1 MRNNMKRN
9 TRIKLIALFTAIV
22 LWMYVMAV
30 VDPEDTK
37 LFENVPVTVTNTD
50 ELQGDDLV
58 VYPQSD
64 LVTDI
69 YITGK
74 LSDLQ
79 KISEEDIARAQNVP
93 TEEQAY
99 QAGLNNEEIPEEN
112 FTSNSLD
119 PGTELFAN
127 ETDDTK
133 IYAKLE
139 EKYYLLYEQV
149 IEEDADS

>member
-69 YITGK
+69 YNRKTI
-74 LSDLQ
+74 
-79 KISEEDIARAQNVP
+79 
-93 TEEQAY
+93 
-99 QAGLNNEEIPEEN
+99 
-112 FTSNSLD
+112 
-119 PGTELFAN
+119 
-127 ETDDTK
+127 
-133 IYAKLE
+133 
-139 EKYYLLYEQV
+139 
-149 IEEDADS
+149 

>member
-64 LVTDI
+64 IVTDI

-74 LSDLQ
+74 RSVRQ
-79 KISEEDIARAQNVP
+79 KKSKEDRHLTGSI
-93 TEEQAY
+93 
-99 QAGLNNEEIPEEN
+99 NNTI
-112 FTSNSLD
+112 
-119 PGTELFAN
+119 
-127 ETDDTK
+127 
-133 IYAKLE
+133 
-139 EKYYLLYEQV
+139 
-149 IEEDADS
+149 

>member
-79 KISEEDIARAQNVP
+79 K
-93 TEEQAY
+93 
-99 QAGLNNEEIPEEN
+99 
-112 FTSNSLD
+112 
-119 PGTELFAN
+119 
-127 ETDDTK
+127 
-133 IYAKLE
+133 
-139 EKYYLLYEQV
+139 
-149 IEEDADS
+149 

>member
-69 YITGK
+69 YI
-74 LSDLQ
+74 
-79 KISEEDIARAQNVP
+79 
-93 TEEQAY
+93 
-99 QAGLNNEEIPEEN
+99 
-112 FTSNSLD
+112 
-119 PGTELFAN
+119 
-127 ETDDTK
+127 
-133 IYAKLE
+133 
-139 EKYYLLYEQV
+139 
-149 IEEDADS
+149 

>member
-79 KISEEDIARAQNVP
+79 KISEEDIHIS
-93 TEEQAY
+93 
-99 QAGLNNEEIPEEN
+99 G
-112 FTSNSLD
+112 
-119 PGTELFAN
+119 
-127 ETDDTK
+127 
-133 IYAKLE
+133 
-139 EKYYLLYEQV
+139 
-149 IEEDADS
+149 

>member
-37 LFENVPVTVTNTD
+37 LFENVPVTVTNID

-69 YITGK
+69 
-74 LSDLQ
+74 
-79 KISEEDIARAQNVP
+79 
-93 TEEQAY
+93 
-99 QAGLNNEEIPEEN
+99 
-112 FTSNSLD
+112 F
-119 PGTELFAN
+119 
-127 ETDDTK
+127 
-133 IYAKLE
+133 
-139 EKYYLLYEQV
+139 
-149 IEEDADS
+149 

>member
-79 KISEEDIARAQNVP
+79 KISEEDIHL
-93 TEEQAY
+93 T
-99 QAGLNNEEIPEEN
+99 GSINNTI
-112 FTSNSLD
+112 
-119 PGTELFAN
+119 
-127 ETDDTK
+127 
-133 IYAKLE
+133 
-139 EKYYLLYEQV
+139 
-149 IEEDADS
+149 